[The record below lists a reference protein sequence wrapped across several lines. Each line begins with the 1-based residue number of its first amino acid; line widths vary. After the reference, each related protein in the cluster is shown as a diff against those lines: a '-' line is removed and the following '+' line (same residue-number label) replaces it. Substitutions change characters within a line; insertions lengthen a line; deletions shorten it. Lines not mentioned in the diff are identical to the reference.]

1 MFSTED
7 SLGRRRRPPESGI
20 VNDPLREKTPS
31 KVHWQ
36 SILGLSDTPSSSLF
50 GATSTP
56 APTDVDSS
64 HHSRSGAVSTHHS
77 TMSTT
82 DRPRLPEASLAPKTF
97 GGSTLEIDNAER
109 WLRYLNQYVQ
119 YKNLR
124 DDEALTLFKLLLT
137 DQAQDWLYA
146 LPEDQADSFH
156 RLQVAFTSRYTSN
169 PLQRYQKASHMW
181 SRMQQDNESVDSYFT
196 SIMSAANQIKLRD
209 EQQLCF
215 CLIRGL
221 KSQICLHVL
230 QNNHDTV
237 ENIRHSAKVAE
248 IASAGVVD
256 EGKAVAELAKTFT
269 LLVDKLTAKETA
281 TPPPTAPVV
290 AAVTSG
296 RGGND
301 RQQDRQRYTS
311 TYNRRGQ
318 NNRQPSQPRQQYQRQ
333 FGYQSQ
339 DRRTPGQ
346 GPAPCG
352 NCLNFHEAN
361 RCPAFAQTC
370 YNCNRLNHFAR
381 ACRSR
386 PQRQQRYNSQLSQ

>member
-7 SLGRRRRPPESGI
+7 SWDAGDDHVESGI
-20 VNDPLREKTPS
+20 VNNPLREKTPS
-31 KVHWQ
+31 KVQWHT
-36 SILGLSDTPSSSLF
+36 ILGLSDTPSSSLF

-56 APTDVDSS
+56 ASTGVDTS
-64 HHSRSGAVSTHHS
+64 HHISSDSASAHHGA
-77 TMSTT
+77 MSTT
-82 DRPRLPEASLAPKTF
+82 DRPRLSEASLTPKAF
-97 GGSTLEIDNAER
+97 GGSAAEIDNAER

-119 YKNLR
+119 YRNLR

-146 LPEDQADSFH
+146 LPEEQSDSFH
-156 RLQVAFTSRYTSN
+156 RLQEAFMSRYTPN

-196 SIMSAANQIKLRD
+196 AIKSAANQIKLRD

-221 KSQICLHVL
+221 KPHLRLHVL
-230 QNNHDTV
+230 QNNHDTL
-237 ENIRHSAKVAE
+237 EDIQHSARVAE
-248 IASAGVVD
+248 IASAGIVD
-256 EGKAVAELAKTFT
+256 NDKAVAELSKTVT

-281 TPPPTAPVV
+281 TPPPAAPVV
-290 AAVTSG
+290 AAVTSD
-296 RGGND
+296 RGGTD
-301 RQQDRQRYTS
+301 RQQDRQRYMPS
-311 TYNRRGQ
+311 YNRRGQ
-318 NNRQPSQPRQQYQRQ
+318 TGRQPSQPRQQYQRR
-333 FGYQSQ
+333 FGYQGQ
-339 DRRTPGQ
+339 DRMTPGQ

-361 RCPAFAQTC
+361 RCPAFAQAC

>member
-7 SLGRRRRPPESGI
+7 SWDDIGDHLESGI
-20 VNDPLREKTPS
+20 INNPLQEKTPA

-36 SILGLSDTPSSSLF
+36 AILGLSDTPSSSSF

-56 APTDVDSS
+56 APTDVDTS
-64 HHSRSGAVSTHHS
+64 HHSRSGALSARHS

-82 DRPRLPEASLAPKTF
+82 DRPRLPETSLAPKTF
-97 GGSTLEIDNAER
+97 GGSTQEIDNAER

-119 YKNLR
+119 YRHLR

-146 LPEDQADSFH
+146 LPEEQADSFH
-156 RLQVAFTSRYTSN
+156 RLQEAFMSRYTPN

-196 SIMSAANQIKLRD
+196 SIISAANQIKLRD

-221 KSQICLHVL
+221 KPHLRLHVL
-230 QNNHDTV
+230 QNNHDSV
-237 ENIRHSAKVAE
+237 EDIRHSAKVAE

-256 EGKAVAELAKTFT
+256 EGKAIAELSKTVT
-269 LLVDKLTAKETA
+269 LLVDKLTAKETT

-290 AAVTSG
+290 AAVTSD

-301 RQQDRQRYTS
+301 RQQDRQHYTS

-318 NNRQPSQPRQQYQRQ
+318 NNRQPAQQRQQQQRQ
-333 FGYQSQ
+333 FGYQGQ
-339 DRRTPGQ
+339 DRRMPGQ

>member
-7 SLGRRRRPPESGI
+7 SWDDIGDHLESGI
-20 VNDPLREKTPS
+20 VNNPLQEKTPA

-36 SILGLSDTPSSSLF
+36 AILGLSDTPSSSSF

-56 APTDVDSS
+56 APTDVDTS
-64 HHSRSGAVSTHHS
+64 HHSRSGALSARYS

-82 DRPRLPEASLAPKTF
+82 DRPRLPETSLAPKTF
-97 GGSTLEIDNAER
+97 GGSTQEIDNAER

-119 YKNLR
+119 YRHLR

-146 LPEDQADSFH
+146 LPEEQADSFH
-156 RLQVAFTSRYTSN
+156 RLQEAFMSRYTPN

-196 SIMSAANQIKLRD
+196 SIISAANQIKLRD

-221 KSQICLHVL
+221 KPHLRLHVL
-230 QNNHDTV
+230 QNNHDSV
-237 ENIRHSAKVAE
+237 EDIRHSAKVAE

-256 EGKAVAELAKTFT
+256 EGKAIAELSKTVT

-290 AAVTSG
+290 AAVTSD

-301 RQQDRQRYTS
+301 RQQDRQPYTS

-318 NNRQPSQPRQQYQRQ
+318 NNRQPAQQRQQQQRQ
-333 FGYQSQ
+333 FGYQGQ
-339 DRRTPGQ
+339 DRRMPGQ
-346 GPAPCG
+346 GPNPCG

-381 ACRSR
+381 S
-386 PQRQQRYNSQLSQ
+386 LSFAPAKAAAI